1 MKSIITTIAVLML
14 ASCGSLSSLNS
25 NTFIKANDSFLLGN
39 NVHDTFTVRMKNVS
53 NHDVT
58 VFMKPISHGRHSTVI
73 VKPQE
78 SLKTTVEINTALV
91 IENNSEDVANI
102 ELKVT
107 GDLNLQ
113 MGYKK

>member
-14 ASCGSLSSLNS
+14 TSCGSLFPLTS
-25 NTFIKANDSFLLGN
+25 NTTIKANDSFLLGN
-39 NVHDTFTVRMKNVS
+39 NEHDTFTVRMKNVC

-58 VFMKPISHGRHSTVI
+58 VYMKPITGGRHSTVV

-91 IENNSEDVANI
+91 VENNSNEVANVD
-102 ELKVT
+102 LKVT

-113 MGYKK
+113 MGYK